1 MKIPT
6 TFAWLTAAVLTAMG
20 CLFLAGNLLYGNSS
34 PALPSPA
41 PVTHIAP
48 AAAPPLSLPTP
59 PAVST
64 RTGKNLIQIA
74 FLMDTSS
81 SMDGLIDQAKSRL
94 WNILNEILKAQKD
107 GEAPDIEVAL
117 YQYGNSGLLPE
128 KGYIEQIVPL
138 TTDVDLF
145 SDKLF
150 GLKTGGGDEFCG
162 HVILR
167 STDDLSWD
175 DNDGTIKLIYIAGNE
190 PFTQGEVRPE
200 DALRKARG
208 KDIIVNTILCGDP
221 NGSDG
226 PSWRSGAKNGDG
238 DFFFINQDER
248 VTYIESPYDDAI
260 ESCNLR
266 LNATYIAY
274 GEQGASYLAN
284 QVRQDANAGSYSK
297 ANLSSRAKFKAS
309 KKYKNTSWDVVDAAE
324 ENEAKVMA
332 QKETLPDS
340 LSRLSDS
347 ELKVKIKEMSAE
359 RKALQEEILALTAK
373 RDAYVAEA
381 RKKASNNET
390 NTLGEKLKVS
400 VRKRLLAKEY
410 KIKE

>member
-6 TFAWLTAAVLTAMG
+6 TFAWLSAAVLTAIG
-20 CLFLAGNLLYGNSS
+20 CLFLAGNLLYGNTS
-34 PALPSPA
+34 LP
-41 PVTHIAP
+41 
-48 AAAPPLSLPTP
+48 PTP
-59 PAVST
+59 PAPVSYPAPATAPPSVST
-64 RTGKNLIQIA
+64 RSGKNLIQIA
-74 FLMDTSS
+74 FLLDTSS

-128 KGYIEQIVPL
+128 KGYIEQVVPL

-167 STDDLSWD
+167 STDDLTWD
-175 DNDGTIKLIYIAGNE
+175 ANDGTIKLIYIAGNE
-190 PFTQGEVRPE
+190 PFTQGEVKPE

-208 KDIIVNTILCGDP
+208 KDIIVNTILCGNP

-248 VTYIESPYDDAI
+248 VTYIASPYDDAI
-260 ESCNLR
+260 EKCNLR
-266 LNATYIAY
+266 LNRTYIAY
-274 GEQGASYLAN
+274 GAQGATFQAN
-284 QVRQDANAGSYSK
+284 QMRQDVNAGSYSK
-297 ANLSSRAKFKAS
+297 ANLSSRARFKAS
-309 KKYKNTSWDVVDAAE
+309 KKYKNTAWDVVDAAE
-324 ENEAKVMA
+324 ENEEVVLS
-332 QKETLPDS
+332 QKETMPDS
-340 LSRLSDS
+340 LSRLSD
-347 ELKVKIKEMSAE
+347 EALKVKIKQMSEE
-359 RKALQEEILALTAK
+359 RKTLQAEILALTAK

-381 RKKASNNET
+381 RKKASGNEV
-390 NTLGEKLKVS
+390 NTLGEKLKLS
-400 VRKRLLAKEY
+400 VRKRLLAREY
-410 KIKE
+410 EIVE

>member
-6 TFAWLTAAVLTAMG
+6 TFAWLSAAVLTAIG
-20 CLFLAGNLLYGNSS
+20 CLFFAGNLLYGSTS
-34 PALPSPA
+34 TAPTPPA
-41 PVTHIAP
+41 PPTHLAP
-48 AAAPPLSLPTP
+48 ATAPPTITTP

-74 FLMDTSS
+74 FLLDTSS

-175 DNDGTIKLIYIAGNE
+175 AKDGTIKLIYIAGNE
-190 PFTQGEVRPE
+190 PFTQGEVKPE

-208 KDIIVNTILCGDP
+208 KDIIVNTILCGNP

-226 PSWRSGAKNGDG
+226 ASWRSGAKNGDG

-266 LNATYIAY
+266 LNGTYIAY
-274 GEQGASYLAN
+274 GAQGATYQAN
-284 QVRQDANAGSYSK
+284 QMRQDANAGSYSK

-309 KKYKNTSWDVVDAAE
+309 EKYKNTAWDVVDAAE
-324 ENEAKVMA
+324 ENEELILE

-340 LSRLSDS
+340 LSNLSDGD
-347 ELKVKIKEMSAE
+347 LKVKIKAMSEE
-359 RKALQEEILALTAK
+359 RKALQTEILELTAK

-381 RKKASNNET
+381 RKKASGNET

-410 KIKE
+410 EIKE